1 VIQANQL
8 ADMVTPLGTSQVL
21 NAVAW
26 QADQVEEKLM
36 GSDEF

>member
-1 VIQANQL
+1 
-8 ADMVTPLGTSQVL
+8 MVTPLGVSQVL